1 MGVPH
6 KTRIPFPLVIIVALL
21 LSIATAFAYERDI
34 HYSATLAF
42 AIAEGWSV
50 DEARVIAGA
59 AQGVDENRA
68 TIAALEFDVVAREP
82 QIVNGESYY
91 MRGPIHQA
99 KKNFFYHC
107 FSEVGDKR
115 SQIEAGVGATSEARR
130 QDAAKVTRSDV
141 TPPRVDALVA
151 IGVAVHCIQ
160 DSYSHNGYGGRCPKL
175 DKDKTTYPGNCYGHT
190 KDSAKDGFARLFG
203 GRTNP
208 DHPAVRN
215 INDLASALDATR
227 RYLRDARKLMYAA
240 QSGTDLIKPKDFD
253 QLLKALSNPDTKRL
267 DDEVRMACNHE
278 VIAAWLYRLL
288 PANGARDGLQQATKP
303 ASKECM
309 SVFGADFLER
319 RLDLGEPLYPRLSP
333 DARANRLSN
342 PAKFSVKNPP
352 YVMVGEKDIA
362 DLRVE
367 EVSHQQHSCTQDEC
381 VYSFAVRVSN
391 VGQAKS
397 AAGYLLIAVMP
408 IDDQRLPFGF
418 NAPLSSVAP
427 GEKIVVQASTRGPPH
442 KDYLVHTDIQPRP
455 NATYDWRDANVHND
469 SANCGVFDGKMADQP
484 DRQSG
489 ARCTRLER
497 PPRLT
502 FEQREQLAGAMPQ
515 P

>member
-1 MGVPH
+1 MSA
-6 KTRIPFPLVIIVALL
+6 TRHFGILLFPLYIVTAVL
-21 LSIATAFAYERDI
+21 LSVATAFAYERDI

-42 AIAEGWSV
+42 AIAEGWPV

-68 TIAALEFDVVAREP
+68 TIAALEFDVVASEPAVTNREA
-82 QIVNGESYY
+82 YY
-91 MRGPIHQA
+91 TRGPIHQA

-130 QDAAKVTRSDV
+130 QDAAKAAKSDV

-175 DKDKTTYPGNCYGHT
+175 DQAKGTYPGNCYGHT
-190 KDSAKDGFARLFG
+190 KDSVKDGFARMFG

-208 DHPAVRN
+208 DHPAVGT

-227 RYLRDARKLMYAA
+227 RYLRDAHKLMHSA
-240 QSGTDLIKPKDFD
+240 QPGADRIKPKDFD
-253 QLLKALSNPDTKRL
+253 QLLKALNNPDTKRL

-288 PANGARDGLQQATKP
+288 PGLPQATKSP
-303 ASKECM
+303 AKECL
-309 SVFGADFLER
+309 SVFGADYLER
-319 RLDLGEPLYPRLSP
+319 RADLGEPLYPRLSP
-333 DARANRLSN
+333 DARVNRLST
-342 PAKFSVKNPP
+342 PANFSVKNPP

-367 EVSHQQHSCTQDEC
+367 EVSDQQHSCKQDEC
-381 VYSFAVRVSN
+381 VYSFVVRVSN

-418 NAPLSSVAP
+418 NAPLPSVAP
-427 GEKIVVQASTRGPPH
+427 GEKTLVQANTHGPPH
-442 KDYLVHTDIQPRP
+442 KDYFVHADIQPKP

-484 DRQSG
+484 DSRSG
-489 ARCTRLER
+489 ARCTRLDKL
-497 PPRLT
+497 PRLT
-502 FEQREQLAGAMPQ
+502 LNQPQ
-515 P
+515 